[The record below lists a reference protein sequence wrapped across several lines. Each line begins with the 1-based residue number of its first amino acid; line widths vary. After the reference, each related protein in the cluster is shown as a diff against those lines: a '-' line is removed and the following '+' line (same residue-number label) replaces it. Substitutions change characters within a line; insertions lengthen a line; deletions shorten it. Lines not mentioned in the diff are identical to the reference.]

1 MRHDGG
7 LFSSDSVWIRTAPAR
22 QQRGKQNKGAPNFVR
37 QGCYILYTTICIII
51 YINHYILFT
60 SIGIVVCKYIL
71 LLHTPLLGAEPEM
84 AEGLQVFL
92 KVHNNV

>member
-37 QGCYILYTTICIII
+37 QGCYILYTTIYTITI
-51 YINHYILFT
+51 YIYHYILFT

-71 LLHTPLLGAEPEM
+71 LHTPLLGAEPEM
-84 AEGLQVFL
+84 AEGIEIGLTEL
-92 KVHNNV
+92 S